1 MCKIGDIILIK
12 KYISNGVQLK
22 THSFIVI
29 DDTNGEIQGFTYDW
43 ICNVLSSLKDE
54 KQRMH
59 KLSYPGNFEIKSEQ
73 MLTSPN
79 NGKDAFI
86 KTDQLY
92 FFKKEL
98 LDYRVIGRVSED
110 VLAELLQYIEDGTY
124 SFEPILDNL
133 K

>member
-1 MCKIGDIILIK
+1 M
-12 KYISNGVQLK
+12 
-22 THSFIVI
+22 
-29 DDTNGEIQGFTYDW
+29 
-43 ICNVLSSLKDE
+43 LSSLKDE